1 MWAFKA
7 TFLLYFLQGA
17 SLALSAAIMP
27 GPFQAF
33 LLSHALRHGWRRTL
47 PAALAPLVTDGPIL
61 TMVLFV
67 LTWTPPWFLDI
78 LRIAGGLF
86 ILYLARGV
94 AHTLKHSA
102 PMSEP
107 DTGEGRKSL
116 LSAIAI
122 NVLNP
127 NPYIFWSMV
136 GGPIVLSGWRA
147 SPGLGVSFLAGF
159 FGTLVCGLGGLII
172 LFATAG
178 RLDPKVNRVLSV
190 VAFGALI
197 AFGLYQVG
205 TGITALL

>member
-1 MWAFKA
+1 MWDYK
-7 TFLLYFLQGA
+7 TLCLLYLLQGA
-17 SLALSAAIMP
+17 TLALSAVIMP

-33 LLSHALRHGWRRTL
+33 LLTHALRHGWKRTL

-61 TMVLFV
+61 TLVLFV

-86 ILYLARGV
+86 ILYLARGIT
-94 AHTLKHSA
+94 HTLKQSA
-102 PMSEP
+102 PVSEP
-107 DTGEGRKSL
+107 AIGEGRKSL

-127 NPYIFWSMV
+127 NPYLFWSMV

-159 FGTLVCGLGGLII
+159 FGTFLCGLGVLII

-178 RLDPKVNRVLSV
+178 RLDPRLNRVLSTI
-190 VAFGALI
+190 AFGALI
-197 AFGLYQVG
+197 AFGLYQIATG
-205 TGITALL
+205 TVALL